1 MSDFM
6 PDKIIA
12 RPMMGTLPHGKTHT
26 SGPWSLDDPYANG
39 KLYISADLPPTRD
52 QIMAD
57 PRVRALVEAL
67 MLYADPCEATETS
80 GCGFDGN
87 MCCKSA
93 RTALATLIDNEG
105 ETE

>member
-12 RPMMGTLPHGKTHT
+12 RPMMGTLPQDKTHT
-26 SGPWSLDDPYANG
+26 SGPWSLDDPYKNG

-57 PRVRALVEAL
+57 PRVMALVEAVRNEREMPCQDIS
-67 MLYADPCEATETS
+67 MLIEVSEAV
-80 GCGFDGN
+80 D
-87 MCCKSA
+87 A
-93 RTALATLIDNEG
+93 ALAALTDNEG

>member
-57 PRVRALVEAL
+57 PRVMALVEVLQRAKHNVPGF
-67 MLYADPCEATETS
+67 YIAWHADV
-80 GCGFDGN
+80 D
-87 MCCKSA
+87 
-93 RTALATLIDNEG
+93 ATLAALTDNEG